1 MKVFATTLLTLLLSV
16 GSAGVA
22 YADAASKT
30 AAASKSPDTATT
42 APAVSNAAQSDG
54 AVKRFDFEDD
64 QVEGDLQRPDGE
76 LVTSIPK
83 ASQASLIEIRRNFI
97 PEIIKSLEDL

>member
-1 MKVFATTLLTLLLSV
+1 MKAFATTLLTPLLSV
-16 GSAGVA
+16 GLAGVA
-22 YADAASKT
+22 YAGAPTKTSGAIHSTVQDT
-30 AAASKSPDTATT
+30 AAT
-42 APAVSNAAQSDG
+42 VSNTGQGDG

-83 ASQASLIEIRRNFI
+83 ASQSSLIEIRRNFI
-97 PEIIKSLEDL
+97 PEIIKSVEDLD